1 MANQSVPWLD
11 RFIGFISPAWAY
23 NRQVYRQALRVYDA
37 AGTGRLNSGWRA
49 VNQNAEQEDNP
60 YRDVIRA
67 RARDLEKNSDI
78 AEGILGAFARNVV
91 GPRGFRLQAKV
102 KTSAGDDDENLN
114 QQLEDLWLEWQKP
127 RNCDITGAQSFVE
140 MTKMAVRRKFVDG
153 GILFIKAYTS
163 GGIVPF
169 VLQAR
174 EVDDL
179 DTSRTFRNVETGNR
193 IAGGIEFD
201 KYNRPVAYYLK
212 EYTPDGFYTGK
223 SERIEAKR
231 VIFLWAKKR
240 PSQVREMSD
249 LAKTLPRIRDTN
261 EFIEAVGVKARV
273 EACLAAFI
281 TKTSTTGALGRGL
294 AGNTNDKDSG
304 YNGRTLTP
312 GMIAELQPGEDIK
325 AVVPSG
331 TGSSAK
337 DFVMLQQRLAG
348 TGQGLSYETVSR
360 DMSQVNYSSARQG
373 LLEDQKTY
381 AEEQQFLIDHFL
393 TEVYTEFVISAVLS
407 KAITIPGFWQ
417 NKANYLRHIWIPSG
431 WSWIDPQKEANANKV
446 ALETGQS
453 TLAEICAQTGKD
465 WREVIDQR
473 ARETEYAKQKGVSLG
488 GENNNANNKQET
500 GTGTAGAP
508 NNADGGQSSNGGKQ
522 AS

>member
-1 MANQSVPWLD
+1 MAELPWID
-11 RFIGFISPAWAY
+11 RFIGLISPEWAY

-37 AGTGRLNSGWRA
+37 AGSGRRNSGWRA

-60 YRDVIRA
+60 YRDIIRA

-78 AEGILGAFARNVV
+78 AEGILGAFTRNVV

-102 KTSAGDDDENLN
+102 KTSSGEDDEKLN

-140 MTKMAVRRKFVDG
+140 MTKMAVRRKIVDG

-163 GGIVPF
+163 GGLVPF

-212 EYTPDGFYTGK
+212 QYTPDGFSTGQT
-223 SERIEAKR
+223 ERIEAKN
-231 VIFLWAKKR
+231 VIFLWSKKR
-240 PSQVREMSD
+240 PTQVREISD
-249 LAKTLPRIRDTN
+249 LSKTLPRIRDTN

-281 TKTSTTGALGRGL
+281 TKTTPSGSLGRGIS
-294 AGNTNDKDSG
+294 GSTTDKDSG
-304 YNGRTLTP
+304 YGGRTLTP

-331 TGSSAK
+331 SGSSAG
-337 DFVMLQQRLAG
+337 DFVRLQQRLAG
-348 TGQGLSYETVSR
+348 AGQGLSYETVSR

-393 TEVYTEFVISAVLS
+393 SEVYTEFVISAVLS
-407 KAITIPGFWQ
+407 GAVNIPKFWSD
-417 NKANYLRHIWIPSG
+417 KANCLRHTWIPSG
-431 WSWIDPQKEANANKV
+431 WSWIDPLKEANANKV
-446 ALETGQS
+446 ALETGQT
-453 TLAEICAQTGKD
+453 TLAETCAQTGKD

-473 ARETEYAKQKGVSLG
+473 ARELTYMQEKGVELG
-488 GENNNANNKQET
+488 GGDNKNAGQKPEGA
-500 GTGTAGAP
+500 GTGNDGA
-508 NNADGGQSSNGGKQ
+508 SS
-522 AS
+522 SS